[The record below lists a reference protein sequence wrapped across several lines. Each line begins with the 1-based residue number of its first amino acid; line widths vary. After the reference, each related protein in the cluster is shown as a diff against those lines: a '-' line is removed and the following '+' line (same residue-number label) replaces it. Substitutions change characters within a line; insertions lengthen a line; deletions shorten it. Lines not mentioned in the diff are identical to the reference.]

1 MKKTWVFLFSSVF
14 LAGCLPIRQNQ
25 PKQAEEMAPPQWTTK
40 IEFQKDLSEGNETF
54 WIDSFENRQLSKAVR
69 EALSKNPDVLGTM
82 ERVIAAGE
90 NAVASGADVYPSFHA
105 DLSGTR
111 SKRNLIGFN
120 FPNGDSSFTSKSF
133 NSGINVSWEID
144 LWGKRRDIRNL
155 SEKRFEATKE
165 ELEAARLSLAGQV
178 AKAWFERIENEGQ
191 IRLAQETAKTYS
203 QTQSFIENRFE
214 KGLRLGLGGQASA
227 LDNHLA
233 NSSLHSANANL
244 SLRKR
249 ILTITLKRLDVL
261 QGSYPGAAS
270 ADQNGTRVLPSL
282 DLITQPPTPSQV
294 LAQRPDVKAS
304 ALEIQAS
311 GLELGVSQKNL
322 LPSFAIAGGPG
333 SRSEEFNNL
342 LDQKFR
348 VWEVSGAISQPIF
361 QGGRLRA
368 QVRKSKALQQSAIQ
382 NFKATALRAF
392 AEVENALSAERFMQ
406 AEEAH
411 LKQAALAAKT
421 AADLTWDRYQRGVEG
436 IFNTLEAQRR
446 SFEAESRLLA
456 LKKER
461 LHNRIDLY
469 LALGM
474 KALSPQP

>member
-1 MKKTWVFLFSSVF
+1 MKKICTFFLFLLF
-14 LAGCLPIRQNQ
+14 LAGCMPVRKSEPGLPE
-25 PKQAEEMAPPQWTTK
+25 KMAPPFWTTK
-40 IEFQKDLSEGNETF
+40 IEFQKVVPESNQTF
-54 WIDSFENRQLSKAVR
+54 WIDSFENPQLTKAVR
-69 EALSKNPDVLGTM
+69 EALLKNPDILGAM

-90 NAVASGADVYPSFHA
+90 NAVSSGADVYPSVNA

-133 NSGINVSWEID
+133 NSGINVSWELD
-144 LWGKRRDIRNL
+144 LWEKRKDIRKL
-155 SEKRFEATKE
+155 SKKRFEATRE

-178 AKAWFERIENEGQ
+178 AKTWFERIENEGQ
-191 IRLAQETAKTYS
+191 VRIANETAKTYS

-214 KGLRLGLGGQASA
+214 KGLGLGVAGQASA

-233 NSSLHSANANL
+233 NSSLYTANANL

-249 ILTITLKRLDVL
+249 ILAATLKKIEIL
-261 QGSYPGAAS
+261 QGRYP
-270 ADQNGTRVLPSL
+270 ADSPDRNGTRALPSL
-282 DLITQPPTPSQV
+282 NMIPEPPSPAQALS
-294 LAQRPDVKAS
+294 QRPDVKAS
-304 ALEIQAS
+304 ALEIEAS
-311 GLELGVSQKNL
+311 GLELGVSRKNL
-322 LPSFAIAGGPG
+322 LPSLVIAGGPG

-368 QVRKSKALQQSAIQ
+368 QVRKSKALQQAAIKD
-382 NFKATALRAF
+382 FKSTALRAF
-392 AEVENALSAERFMQ
+392 SEVENALSAERFMQ

-411 LKQAALAAKT
+411 LEKAALASET
-421 AADLTWDRYQRGVEG
+421 AARLTWERYQRGVEG
-436 IFNTLEAQRR
+436 IFNTLDAQRR
-446 SFEAESRLLA
+446 SFEAESRLLS

-461 LHNRIDLY
+461 LLNRIDLY

>member
-1 MKKTWVFLFSSVF
+1 MTKVCVFLFSLLF
-14 LAGCLPIRQNQ
+14 IAGCLPVRQNQ
-25 PKQAEEMAPPQWTTK
+25 PKQQEEMAPPRWTTK
-40 IEFQKDLSEGNETF
+40 IEFQKDLPEGNQTF
-54 WIDSFENRQLSKAVR
+54 WIDSFENPRLTKAVR
-69 EALSKNPDVLGTM
+69 EALSKNPDILGTV

-90 NAVASGADVYPSFHA
+90 IAVANGADVYPSVQA

-120 FPNGDSSFTSKSF
+120 FPNSNSSFTSKSF

-155 SEKRFEATKE
+155 AKKRFQATRE

-178 AKAWFERIENEGQ
+178 AKAWFDRIENEGQ
-191 IRLAQETAKTYS
+191 VRLAQETAKTYS

-214 KGLRLGLGGQASA
+214 KGLGLGLGGQASA

-249 ILTITLKRLDVL
+249 ILAASLKRLDVL
-261 QGSYPGAAS
+261 LGSYPETAS
-270 ADQNGTRVLPSL
+270 TEQNSTSALPSL
-282 DLITQPPTPSQV
+282 DLIAKPPSPSQA

-304 ALEIQAS
+304 VLEIQAS
-311 GLELGVSQKNL
+311 GLELGVAQKNL
-322 LPSFAIAGGPG
+322 LPSFTIAGGPG

-368 QVRKSKALQQSAIQ
+368 QVRKSEALQRAAVQ
-382 NFKATALRAF
+382 NFKSTALRAF
-392 AEVENALSAERFMQ
+392 AEVETALSAELFMQ

-411 LKQAALAAKT
+411 LKKAALAAET

>member
-1 MKKTWVFLFSSVF
+1 MTKICTFFLFLLF
-14 LAGCLPIRQNQ
+14 LAGCTPVRQKEPRLP
-25 PKQAEEMAPPQWTTK
+25 EEMTPPSWSTK
-40 IEFQKDLSEGNETF
+40 IEFQKVGSESNQTF
-54 WIDSFENRQLSKAVR
+54 WIDSFENPQLTKAVR
-69 EALSKNPDVLGTM
+69 EALLNNPDILGAR

-90 NAVASGADVYPSFHA
+90 NAVASGADVYPSVNA

-133 NSGINVSWEID
+133 NSGINVSWELD
-144 LWGKRRDIRNL
+144 LWGKRRDIRKL
-155 SEKRFEATKE
+155 SKKRFEATRE

-191 IRLAQETAKTYS
+191 VRIAHETAKTYS

-214 KGLRLGLGGQASA
+214 KGLGLGLAGQASA

-233 NSSLHSANANL
+233 SSSLHAANANL

-249 ILTITLKRLDVL
+249 ILAATLKKIEIL
-261 QGSYPGAAS
+261 QGRYP
-270 ADQNGTRVLPSL
+270 ADAPDRNGTRALPSL
-282 DLITQPPTPSQV
+282 NMIPKPPSPAQALS
-294 LAQRPDVKAS
+294 QRPDVKAS
-304 ALEIQAS
+304 ALEIESS
-311 GLELGVSQKNL
+311 GLELGVSRKNL
-322 LPSFAIAGGPG
+322 LPSLVIAGGPG

-368 QVRKSKALQQSAIQ
+368 QVRKSKALQQAAIKD
-382 NFKATALRAF
+382 FKSTALRAF
-392 AEVENALSAERFMQ
+392 SEVENALSAERFMQ

-411 LKQAALAAKT
+411 LEKAALAAE
-421 AADLTWDRYQRGVEG
+421 AAARLTWERYQRGVEG
-436 IFNTLEAQRR
+436 IFNTLDAQRR
-446 SFEAESRLLA
+446 SFEAESRLLS

-461 LHNRIDLY
+461 LINRIDLY